1 MSYKLG
7 IIQKTSNQH
16 VVKDITWYLRRQE
29 RQQSYHISLNFSKIG
44 FKYVSG
50 LVNRENKL
58 SHWGKKKEKKRK
70 KVVHV
75 CVVKNVKNFSS
86 ERTEKIENLHSTVKL
101 LSLRKN
107 FQLQLH
113 LN

>member
-1 MSYKLG
+1 MS
-7 IIQKTSNQH
+7 
-16 VVKDITWYLRRQE
+16 VVSSIEK
-29 RQQSYHISLNFSKIG
+29 ISFPTG
-44 FKYVSG
+44 
-50 LVNRENKL
+50 
-58 SHWGKKKEKKRK
+58 GKKKKRK

>member
-1 MSYKLG
+1 MS
-7 IIQKTSNQH
+7 
-16 VVKDITWYLRRQE
+16 VVSSIEK
-29 RQQSYHISLNFSKIG
+29 ISFPTG
-44 FKYVSG
+44 
-50 LVNRENKL
+50 E
-58 SHWGKKKEKKRK
+58 KKKKIK

>member
-58 SHWGKKKEKKRK
+58 SHWGKKKEKKK
-70 KVVHV
+70 SGTCMCCKE
-75 CVVKNVKNFSS
+75 CK
-86 ERTEKIENLHSTVKL
+86 E
-101 LSLRKN
+101 
-107 FQLQLH
+107 LQQ
-113 LN
+113 

>member
-1 MSYKLG
+1 MS
-7 IIQKTSNQH
+7 
-16 VVKDITWYLRRQE
+16 VVSSIEK
-29 RQQSYHISLNFSKIG
+29 ISFATG
-44 FKYVSG
+44 
-50 LVNRENKL
+50 E
-58 SHWGKKKEKKRK
+58 KKKKKRK